1 MIEQIPHIISPLSA
15 GWCGWTLFALFL
27 CAILSELM
35 QPGVI
40 IQAHSSLF
48 AHTDRTYKDAPTNT
62 LGQMAITIFRIG
74 TLAIAICLSF
84 YTGGPFRFV
93 SFAAISGLILV
104 LLLIKML
111 CNSLLD
117 YTFSLS
123 RRFMPMYEQYG
134 NMATIASYI
143 LYPCL
148 LIMLRI
154 GKPEWVIWVLG
165 GTTILFLLMCIYRMA
180 RTYIQS
186 PMAIVYVAL
195 YLCTMEALPLGI
207 LFYLSSK
214 IILYI

>member
-1 MIEQIPHIISPLSA
+1 MIEQISHIISPLSA

-27 CAILSELM
+27 CAVLSELM

-62 LGQMAITIFRIG
+62 LGQIAITIFRIG
-74 TLAIAICLSF
+74 TLAIAIDMSF
-84 YTGGPFRFV
+84 YTNGVFHFTA
-93 SFAAISGLILV
+93 FAAICGLILG
-104 LLLIKML
+104 LLLMKML
-111 CNSLLD
+111 CNRLLD

-134 NMATIASYI
+134 NIATIASYI

-148 LIMLRI
+148 LLMLRI
-154 GKPEWVIWVLG
+154 GKPEWVIWALG
-165 GTTILFLLMCIYRMA
+165 GATILFLLMCIYRMA

-186 PMAIVYVAL
+186 PMAILYVAL
-195 YLCTMEALPLGI
+195 YLCTLEVLPLGI

>member
-1 MIEQIPHIISPLSA
+1 MFDQIPHIISPLSA

-27 CAILSELM
+27 CAVLSEFM

-40 IQAHSSLF
+40 VKAHSSLF

-62 LGQMAITIFRIG
+62 VGQLALSLFRIG
-74 TLAIAICLSF
+74 TLAMAICFSL
-84 YTGGPFRFV
+84 YTDGVFRF
-93 SFAAISGLILV
+93 SAFAAISGLILA
-104 LLLIKML
+104 LLLVKML
-111 CNSLLD
+111 CNRLLD
-117 YTFSLS
+117 YIFSLS
-123 RRFMPMYEQYG
+123 RRFSPMYEQYA
-134 NMATIASYI
+134 NISTIAAYL

-154 GKPEWVIWVLG
+154 GKPELVLWALAG
-165 GTTILFLLMCIYRMA
+165 VTVLFLLMCIYRMA

-186 PMAIVYVAL
+186 LAAIVYVAL
-195 YLCTMEALPLGI
+195 YICTLEVLPLGL